1 MKLTQNQFYG
11 LKHQMPREFTS
22 GAQYITLDSK
32 EIYIYDESGL
42 PVLVGGTEQTVI
54 INNDPDAVLELGDII
69 KSGANIT
76 IPGGI
81 KWRISGIIYN
91 IYTDTVFTINLSNI
105 GFIRKDIIVADNYGV
120 IYLIEGVEDT
130 ELAVRPNIPSA
141 TVLVT
146 EINVTNT
153 DLDYNNTI
161 IGEDYV
167 KKSFSQPVYY
177 NYGGSNVVLPI
188 PSLGNDKLVLN
199 SDATISISGF
209 NLDSITGNSDAEQI
223 YNGKEYTLINS
234 SETYKTLINQAS
246 VEIPMMLKDGI
257 NLVIPSK
264 ESVRFYYENG
274 FFKFLSK
281 SWADLNSK
289 LDKDIS
295 TLPAVSLP
303 LLNTDMTIV
312 NRGGVDYKKNIYL
325 DESLLQ
331 SMWQFSKFHLMSTNN
346 YPFFG
351 TAIGG
356 GNYTAWYNGSI
367 ASRRSHN
374 IYTNGFV
381 TMGTGGSG
389 SNRGFRWQESLQSQ
403 ASLYE
408 GFTFLGL
415 ISPESLTDTTT
426 RVGVLHTNTFSANT
440 LSLNCSC
447 HFEILNEQLQ
457 FVTALNGIASYGPQ
471 ITISV
476 NEWLMLFIEVEKNNN
491 IEKQVRFK
499 VKKVDGTVIYNE
511 VSNANIPTNNSELA
525 TYYNQMQVGMITT
538 KNTSTVSEYIT
549 SIGYMGYGNEK
560 PNFLNNF

>member
-11 LKHQMPREFTS
+11 LKYQMPREFTP

-42 PVLVGGTEQTVI
+42 PILVGGTEQTVI

-91 IYTDTVFTINLSNI
+91 VYTDTVFTINLSNI

-177 NYGGSNVVLPI
+177 NYGGSNVVLPL

-246 VEIPMMLKDGI
+246 VEIQMLLKDNA
-257 NLVIPSK
+257 NLILPSK

-281 SWADLNSK
+281 SWDTGGGGGGVASVSGSMVNNTDPLNPVINSDTTKEPGFSKNTAFNKDFGTAANTVTEGNDNRLSDARTPLTHTHPQNEVVGLVTDLGNK

-295 TLPAVSLP
+295 TLTAVSLP
-303 LLNTDMTIV
+303 LLGTDKLIV
-312 NRGGVDYKKNIYL
+312 NRSGADY
-325 DESLLQ
+325 S
-331 SMWQFSKFHLMSTNN
+331 
-346 YPFFG
+346 
-351 TAIGG
+351 
-356 GNYTAWYNGSI
+356 
-367 ASRRSHN
+367 
-374 IYTNGFV
+374 
-381 TMGTGGSG
+381 
-389 SNRGFRWQESLQSQ
+389 
-403 ASLYE
+403 
-408 GFTFLGL
+408 
-415 ISPESLTDTTT
+415 
-426 RVGVLHTNTFSANT
+426 
-440 LSLNCSC
+440 
-447 HFEILNEQLQ
+447 
-457 FVTALNGIASYGPQ
+457 
-471 ITISV
+471 
-476 NEWLMLFIEVEKNNN
+476 VEKNELNDILSTN
-491 IEKQVRFK
+491 TNVSGSYAIDWSKETHRLTLTAASTFTESNLPSASKTK
-499 VKKVDGTVIYNE
+499 VLSLYVDGNFTLTFPTAWSTNIKGSYDGTKLNLIVI
-511 VSNANIPTNNSELA
+511 
-525 TYYNQMQVGMITT
+525 
-538 KNTSTVSEYIT
+538 EYI
-549 SIGYMGYGNEK
+549 SSGVYWVRISN
-560 PNFLNNF
+560 